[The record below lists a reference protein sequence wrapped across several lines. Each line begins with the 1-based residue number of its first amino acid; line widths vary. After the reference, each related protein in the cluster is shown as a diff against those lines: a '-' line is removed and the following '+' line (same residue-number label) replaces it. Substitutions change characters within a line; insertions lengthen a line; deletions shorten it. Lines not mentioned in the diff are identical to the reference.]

1 MTVGLLLLKEKVMNN
16 YRKTSINHPL
26 PGLFILNTFWR
37 GGGAYLREE
46 AYLI

>member
-1 MTVGLLLLKEKVMNN
+1 MNN
-16 YRKTSINHPL
+16 YRKTSINHPP
-26 PGLFILNTFWR
+26 PGLIYFKHVLEG